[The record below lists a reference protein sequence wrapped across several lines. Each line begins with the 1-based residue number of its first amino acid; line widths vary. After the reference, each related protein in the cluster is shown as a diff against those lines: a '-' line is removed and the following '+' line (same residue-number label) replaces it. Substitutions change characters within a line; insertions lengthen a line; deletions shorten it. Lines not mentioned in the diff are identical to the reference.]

1 MASRTKIV
9 TYLNDL
15 LRVSE
20 IEDTS
25 RNGLQVEG
33 AAQVRRVGL
42 AVDACLASYKKA
54 VAGRCQM
61 LVVHHGLIWEGI
73 KSVSG
78 HSARHVKFL
87 LSHGLNLY
95 AAHLPLDIHPELGNN
110 AMLFKTLDLTDRK
123 PFGLY
128 HGINVGLEGVLPRA
142 RSIKDLAAAL
152 QKRLGGKPLVLP
164 FGKKLNRRI
173 ALCTG
178 GGACLLREAADKQAD
193 CYITGE
199 PEHWNHHAA
208 MEAGLNVIYLGHYWS
223 EQLGVQEVGRQLRRE
238 FDVQTVFL
246 GQPTIV

>member
-1 MASRTKIV
+1 MPSRAKIV

-15 LRVSE
+15 LRVTE

-42 AVDACLASYKKA
+42 AVDACLAGYKKA
-54 VAGRCQM
+54 VAARCQF
-61 LVVHHGLIWEGI
+61 LVVHHGLIWDNFRT
-73 KSVSG
+73 VSG
-78 HSARHVKFL
+78 PAARHVKFL
-87 LSHGLNLY
+87 MERGLNLY

-110 AMLFKTLDLTDRK
+110 AMLFKTLELTDRK

-128 HGINVGLEGVLPRA
+128 HGIHVGFEGVLPRA
-142 RSIKDLAAAL
+142 RSAQDLAAML
-152 QKRLGGKPLVLP
+152 QKKLGGKPLVLP

-178 GGACLLREAADKQAD
+178 GGACLLREAADKRAD

-208 MEAGLNVIYLGHYWS
+208 MEAGLNVIYAGHYWS
-223 EQLGVQEVGRQLRRE
+223 EQLGVRELGRQLRRQ

-246 GQPTIV
+246 DQPTIV